1 MCRLSAANLL
11 ASHSPD
17 HCHAG
22 DGDDNFG
29 EDGDD
34 DDFDDFHDF
43 HDDDSF
49 SLKSLIIDNN
59 YLE

>member
-34 DDFDDFHDF
+34 DDFDDFHD
-43 HDDDSF
+43 
-49 SLKSLIIDNN
+49 DND
-59 YLE
+59 